1 MQKKALTSFLFS
13 VACEGV
19 LKELRQEKETK
30 DMNIRKKKWNYI
42 YRCYNCMYP
51 NPKGIFITNELSSDE
66 VSEFIKVSVYVIKS
80 EYFYRQ
86 VTKDET

>member
-1 MQKKALTSFLFS
+1 MSP
-13 VACEGV
+13 VWGN
-19 LKELRQEKETK
+19 KEVVCGEQLYGET
-30 DMNIRKKKWNYI
+30 KKKWNYI

>member
-1 MQKKALTSFLFS
+1 
-13 VACEGV
+13 
-19 LKELRQEKETK
+19 
-30 DMNIRKKKWNYI
+30 
-42 YRCYNCMYP
+42 MYP
-51 NPKGIFITNELSSDE
+51 NPKGIFITNELPSDA